1 MDHVENAEWE
11 GEQDCEVEEEEA
23 DDGLDAPLHGGV
35 DGRGAWVAKNASN
48 NRPKMYPKNVPH
60 SKT

>member
-48 NRPKMYPKNVPH
+48 NRPKI
-60 SKT
+60 